1 MVKQIL
7 YYHPKKKQIREV
19 IALCGLRVFKFYT
32 VLPSELANTTY
43 ACQKCLD
50 LVFRQ
55 KSILDHQV
63 GKKSVVES
71 QISVVIQFFCLFVCW
86 KA

>member
-50 LVFRQ
+50 LVP
-55 KSILDHQV
+55 
-63 GKKSVVES
+63 GKKHIGSSSRKKIHSKVSNILSHPIFAVKLKG
-71 QISVVIQFFCLFVCW
+71 V
-86 KA
+86 